1 LENINHI
8 SAVEGRARVAAGTI
22 QDSRRF
28 AKPGLGLKSRRD
40 YPELVTISPEAD
52 AGVGPG
58 RNDAKGLC

>member
-1 LENINHI
+1 M
-8 SAVEGRARVAAGTI
+8 AADTI

-40 YPELVTISPEAD
+40 YPGRVTISPEAD
-52 AGVGPG
+52 VGAGPG